1 MWQYIAYSLEE
12 AVRIYVYTIIIDISK
27 AFELVSHYRL
37 FTKWAVSGVDS
48 RVPVWVREFVVG
60 RTQRVSV
67 GQQLSKS
74 VKVISGVTQRSVLG
88 PQLFLVYV
96 NDIWRNIDW
105 SIRLFADDCI
115 IYREITNRNDV
126 KNKSR

>member
-1 MWQYIAYSLEE
+1 M
-12 AVRIYVYTIIIDISK
+12 YTIIIDISK

-37 FTKWAVSGVDS
+37 FTKWTASGVDS

-67 GQQLSKS
+67 GGKLHKS

-105 SIRLFADDCI
+105 SIRLFADDGI
-115 IYREITNRNDV
+115 IYREIANKNDIE
-126 KNKSR
+126 NKSR